1 MYDPN
6 YLNPLR
12 NSRHIPEELTES
24 LLKSTNLVEKGNT
37 MKTSLQLVVAALA
50 TATVSTLSAF
60 SPALAVTFGQ
70 QEVEQSKFI
79 AVAQPLAG
87 NTYKL
92 LLIEQI
98 SNQRQCWSESSSN
111 PVKVE
116 PLLLQFDFTGIC
128 GRGLDSN
135 GYSVRMA
142 EQDFGLQY
150 TLKLMN
156 RDGDLLL
163 VATSNNDP
171 KAQPIVIGRTNG
183 IADGFLKINL
193 DPAWRF
199 TKRTY
204 EGKTL
209 GHVYFTADQMLG
221 AMPEGTTGTSSSKFK
236 DVVNDVYAPEID
248 EAVTLGFVAG
258 FNDNT
263 FRPQATL
270 TREQLVSLVV
280 ESLKRLPNVNI
291 TVPSQ
296 AASRPYPDVDGS
308 RWSAAKVQFA
318 RDNKIVSGYQ
328 DGTFRPEQPVTRA
341 ELVTV
346 LRRAAEFGKTQR
358 GLSPELTPKVTP
370 KTFSDTSKHWAA
382 SNVTQM
388 SAYCNVASPL
398 NEVGNSFFPDQP
410 ARRNYAAAA
419 TLRMLNC
426 VKGEQ

>member
-1 MYDPN
+1 
-6 YLNPLR
+6 
-12 NSRHIPEELTES
+12 
-24 LLKSTNLVEKGNT
+24 
-37 MKTSLQLVVAALA
+37 MKTSLRLVVVALA
-50 TATVSTLSAF
+50 TATVSTVSAF
-60 SPALAVTFGQ
+60 SQALAVTFGQ
-70 QEVEQSKFI
+70 QEVDQNKFI

-87 NTYKL
+87 NSYKL

-98 SNQRQCWSESSSN
+98 SNQRPCWSESGSN

-116 PLLLQFDFTGIC
+116 ALLLQFDFTGIC

-135 GYSVRMA
+135 GYSLRMA

-150 TLKLMN
+150 TLNLVN
-156 RDGDLLL
+156 RDGDIQL
-163 VATSNNDP
+163 VAISNKDP
-171 KAQPIVIGRTNG
+171 KAPPIVIGKTNG

-193 DPAWRF
+193 DPGWRF

-204 EGKTL
+204 NGKTL
-209 GHVYFTADQMLG
+209 GHVYFTSDIALG
-221 AMPEGTTGTSSSKFK
+221 ATPETAPGGSSSKFK

-296 AASRPYPDVDGS
+296 AASRPYPDVDAS
-308 RWSAAKVQFA
+308 RWSAAKIQFA

-358 GLSPELTPKVTP
+358 GLSAELTPKETP
-370 KTFSDTSKHWAA
+370 KTFSDTSTHWAA
-382 SNVTQM
+382 ANISQM
-388 SAYCNVASPL
+388 SGYCKVASPL
-398 NEVGNSFFPDQP
+398 NEVGNSFYPNQQ

-426 VKGEQ
+426 VKAEQ